1 MDTVGESFKANVDV
15 AQKARTFIG
24 TARLITL
31 AQISVP
37 GK

>member
-1 MDTVGESFKANVDV
+1 MDTVGESFKANVDA
-15 AQKARTFIG
+15 AQEARAFTG